1 MPSLNDR
8 VVLLT
13 GGATGIGRAIALDMA
28 AAGATVAIGDTNVDG
43 GQRTAEEILGAGGKA
58 SFRSCDV
65 AEPEEVAA
73 LVDGAVADFG
83 QLDVL
88 VNDAGI
94 SGGSRRLHELD
105 IDAWDR
111 TIAVNLRGTFLC
123 ARAAIPH
130 LLQRPHSAM
139 VNIASTYGIIGAP
152 HAPSYCASKGGIV
165 NLTRQL
171 AVDYSPDGLRVN
183 AICPGYIDTDMGG
196 HRASLPPA
204 ERVAAQARREA
215 NAALQP
221 IGRQAQARE
230 VARVATFL
238 ASDDASF
245 MTGSIVTVDGGCTST
260 FRYGP

>member
-1 MPSLNDR
+1 
-8 VVLLT
+8 
-13 GGATGIGRAIALDMA
+13 
-28 AAGATVAIGDTNVDG
+28 
-43 GQRTAEEILGAGGKA
+43 
-58 SFRSCDV
+58 V
-65 AEPEEVAA
+65 AEAEQVTA
-73 LVDGAVADFG
+73 LVNGAVADFG

-130 LLQRPHSAM
+130 LLRRPRSAM

-152 HAPSYCASKGGIV
+152 MAPSYCASKGGIV
-165 NLTRQL
+165 NLTDSWPSTTVPTVF
-171 AVDYSPDGLRVN
+171 ASTPS
-183 AICPGYIDTDMGG
+183 APGTSTRTWAAEG
-196 HRASLPPA
+196 HPCLPA
-204 ERVAAQARREA
+204 ERAAAQARREA

-238 ASDDASF
+238 ASDEASF
-245 MTGSIVTVDGGCTST
+245 MTGSIVTVDGGCTAT
-260 FRYGP
+260 FRHGS

>member
-28 AAGATVAIGDTNVDG
+28 AAGAAVAIGDTNADG
-43 GQRTAEEILGAGGKA
+43 GQRTAEEILSTGGRA

-65 AEPEEVAA
+65 AEPEQVAA
-73 LVDGAVADFG
+73 LVAGAVADFG

-130 LLQRPHSAM
+130 LLQRPRSAI

-152 HAPSYCASKGGIV
+152 KAASYCASKGAIV

-183 AICPGYIDTDMGG
+183 AICPATSTPTWAGTARSSRRPSARPLRRGAK
-196 HRASLPPA
+196 RTPPCSPSA
-204 ERVAAQARREA
+204 ARRRHRRLPA
-215 NAALQP
+215 WRRSSRP
-221 IGRQAQARE
+221 TTRH
-230 VARVATFL
+230 
-238 ASDDASF
+238 S
-245 MTGSIVTVDGGCTST
+245 
-260 FRYGP
+260 